1 MSIVRPE
8 RIRDVASPAPQPA
21 HVTSSGRNAAW
32 WLGGAAVVLLA
43 AVIGAAIGPAGPAW
57 WRVPLA
63 LLDRLPLISVDS
75 GVTDAQWNIVWQ
87 IRAPR
92 VVLAALVGAMLSIAG
107 ASYQGEIGRAHV

>member
-1 MSIVRPE
+1 MSTNRPA
-8 RIRDVASPAPQPA
+8 DNATASRV
-21 HVTSSGRNAAW
+21 HVTTPTKSVAW
-32 WLGGAAVVLLA
+32 WLGGAAVVLIA
-43 AVIGAAIGPAGPAW
+43 AVVGAAIGPAGPVW

-63 LLDRLPLISVDS
+63 LLDRLPFVSVES

-107 ASYQGEIGRAHV
+107 